1 MNFVELCAIAANI
14 ADLQKGGAKRANV
27 RKAGRPK
34 QVERSTS
41 SVHAEKGAEGGEGES
56 GDRLV
61 SAVAMVAGMAEQML
75 KGFEA
80 L

>member
-1 MNFVELCAIAANI
+1 MNFVQLCAIAASI
-14 ADLQKGGAKRANV
+14 ADMQKGGAKRANV

-34 QVERSTS
+34 QVEH
-41 SVHAEKGAEGGEGES
+41 VHAEKGAEGGEGES

>member
-1 MNFVELCAIAANI
+1 M
-14 ADLQKGGAKRANV
+14 QKGGAKGGNV
-27 RKAGRPK
+27 RKGGRPK
-34 QVERSTS
+34 QVER

-56 GDRLV
+56 GDGLV

>member
-1 MNFVELCAIAANI
+1 M
-14 ADLQKGGAKRANV
+14 QKGAAKRANV
-27 RKAGRPK
+27 RKGGRPK
-34 QVERSTS
+34 QVERS
-41 SVHAEKGAEGGEGES
+41 VHAEKGAEGES